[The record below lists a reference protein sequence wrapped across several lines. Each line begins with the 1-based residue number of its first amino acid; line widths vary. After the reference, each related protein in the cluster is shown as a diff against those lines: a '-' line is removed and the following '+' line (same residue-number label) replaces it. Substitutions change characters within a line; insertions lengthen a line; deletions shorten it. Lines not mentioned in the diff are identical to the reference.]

1 MMLTHGGTEADASLR
16 QATVTLTA
24 ALYGREPEE
33 LTFSEIAEL
42 ERDAFGRVLVFT
54 RFSAGADSGQ
64 LLLIFTSVEP
74 DGTFCAGPKC
84 YLEVRDC
91 AFYAG
96 IEHHKIRNS
105 WNCPIDAVPE
115 F

>member
-1 MMLTHGGTEADASLR
+1 MLTHGGKEADASVR
-16 QATVTLTA
+16 QATATLTA
-24 ALYGREPEE
+24 ALYRREPEE
-33 LTFSEIAEL
+33 FTFSEIAEL

-54 RFSAGADSGQ
+54 CFSDGTDSGQ

-74 DGTFCAGPKC
+74 DGTFRAGPKC
-84 YLEVRDC
+84 YLQVRDC

-96 IEHHKIRNS
+96 VEHHKIRNS
-105 WNCPIDAVPE
+105 WNCPIDAVPD